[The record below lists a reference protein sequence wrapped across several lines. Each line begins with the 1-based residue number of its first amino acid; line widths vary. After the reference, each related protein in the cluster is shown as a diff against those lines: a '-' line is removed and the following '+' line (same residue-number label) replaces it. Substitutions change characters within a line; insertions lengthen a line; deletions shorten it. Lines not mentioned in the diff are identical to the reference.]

1 MDPFGQSAV
10 MAQVLKRMGYDA
22 MYINRVQYAIKRV
35 LAEQHNM
42 DFIWRQHWDSVGS
55 TDMMVHM
62 HPFFNYDV
70 PHSCGPQPG
79 VCCQFDFLRLGS
91 DGPGVGAQSDT
102 IFRKTDSGTRID
114 TRI

>member
-1 MDPFGQSAV
+1 MAAVLRRTGYAVDPFGQSAV

-42 DFIWRQHWDSVGS
+42 DFIWRQHWDQAGT
-55 TDMMVHM
+55 TDMVTHM

-70 PHSCGPQPG
+70 S
-79 VCCQFDFLRLGS
+79 R
-91 DGPGVGAQSDT
+91 AAT
-102 IFRKTDSGTRID
+102 RGTR
-114 TRI
+114 RC